1 MSGTTASEKAA
12 SKKDGSGEPS
22 SSEDPKPHGITNRLL
37 RLAEDVVYALICI
50 ILTGGALALLVKAGY
65 DLATGIGTDEGVKGL
80 ISEILDTL
88 LLVFILVEL
97 LSAVRTT
104 LVERQLLAEP
114 FLLVGI
120 IATIKEIVIGS
131 LEAKELAGTD
141 RDAFVDVMT
150 EIGVLGAVLLVL
162 AIASYM
168 LRRKEREPEEADEE
182 GEGEKK

>member
-1 MSGTTASEKAA
+1 MATVADESKSETDEK
-12 SKKDGSGEPS
+12 
-22 SSEDPKPHGITNRLL
+22 SEGLTNRAL
-37 RLAEDVVYALICI
+37 RLVEDLVYALICVV
-50 ILTGGALALLVKAGY
+50 LTGAALALLIKASY
-65 DLATGIGTDEGVKGL
+65 DLATGIGAEEGLKVTT
-80 ISEILDTL
+80 SEILDTL

-131 LEAKELAGTD
+131 LEAKELAGSD
-141 RDAFVDVMT
+141 REAFVDVMT
-150 EIGVLGAVLLVL
+150 EIGVLGGVLLVL
-162 AIASYM
+162 AVASYL

-182 GEGEKK
+182 GEGGKK

>member
-1 MSGTTASEKAA
+1 MADESKAEDTDRKSE
-12 SKKDGSGEPS
+12 GL
-22 SSEDPKPHGITNRLL
+22 TNQAL
-37 RLAEDVVYALICI
+37 RLVEDIVYALICVV
-50 ILTGGALALLVKAGY
+50 LTGGALALLVKAGY
-65 DLATGIGTDEGVKGL
+65 DLATGIGAEEGLKVT

-114 FLLVGI
+114 FLLVGV

-131 LEAKELAGTD
+131 LEAKELAGSD
-141 RDAFVDVMT
+141 RTAFVDVMT
-150 EIGVLGAVLLVL
+150 EIGVLGGVLLVL
-162 AIASYM
+162 ALSSYL

-182 GEGEKK
+182 GTGGKR

>member
-1 MSGTTASEKAA
+1 MATVADESKSESDEK
-12 SKKDGSGEPS
+12 
-22 SSEDPKPHGITNRLL
+22 SEGLTNRAL
-37 RLAEDVVYALICI
+37 RLVEDLVYALICVV
-50 ILTGGALALLVKAGY
+50 LTGAALALLIKAGY
-65 DLATGIGTDEGVKGL
+65 DLATGIGAEEGLKVTT
-80 ISEILDTL
+80 SEILDTL

-131 LEAKELAGTD
+131 LEAKELAGSD
-141 RDAFVDVMT
+141 REAFIDVMT
-150 EIGVLGAVLLVL
+150 EIGVLGGVLLVL
-162 AIASYM
+162 AVASYL

-182 GEGEKK
+182 GEGGKK

>member
-1 MSGTTASEKAA
+1 VADESKAEDTDRKSE
-12 SKKDGSGEPS
+12 GL
-22 SSEDPKPHGITNRLL
+22 TNQAL
-37 RLAEDVVYALICI
+37 RLVEDIVYALICVV
-50 ILTGGALALLVKAGY
+50 LTGGALALLVKAGY
-65 DLATGIGTDEGVKGL
+65 DLATGIGAEEGLKVT

-114 FLLVGI
+114 FLLVGV

-131 LEAKELAGTD
+131 LEAKELAGSD
-141 RDAFVDVMT
+141 RTAFVDVMT
-150 EIGVLGAVLLVL
+150 EIGVLGGVLLVL
-162 AIASYM
+162 ALSSYL

-182 GEGEKK
+182 GTGGKR

>member
-1 MSGTTASEKAA
+1 MADESKAEDTDRKSE
-12 SKKDGSGEPS
+12 GL
-22 SSEDPKPHGITNRLL
+22 TNQAL
-37 RLAEDVVYALICI
+37 RLVEDIVYALICVV
-50 ILTGGALALLVKAGY
+50 LTGGALALLVKAGY
-65 DLATGIGTDEGVKGL
+65 DLATGIGAEEGLKVT

-114 FLLVGI
+114 FLLVGV

-131 LEAKELAGTD
+131 LEAKELAGSD
-141 RDAFVDVMT
+141 RTAFVDVMT
-150 EIGVLGAVLLVL
+150 EIGVLGGVLLVL
-162 AIASYM
+162 ALSSYL

-182 GEGEKK
+182 GTGGKK

>member
-1 MSGTTASEKAA
+1 MRTVSDKSETEEK
-12 SKKDGSGEPS
+12 SDGP
-22 SSEDPKPHGITNRLL
+22 INWAL
-37 RLAEDVVYALICI
+37 RLVEDVVYGFICLV
-50 ILTGGALALLVKAGY
+50 LTGAALALLVKAGY
-65 DLATGIGTDEGVKGL
+65 DLATGIGVEAGIKKT
-80 ISEILDTL
+80 ISGILDTL

-131 LEAKELAGTD
+131 LEAKELAGVD
-141 RDAFVDVMT
+141 RSAFVDTMT

-162 AIASYM
+162 ALSSYM
-168 LRRKEREPEEADEE
+168 LRRKEREPEESDEE
-182 GEGEKK
+182 GEGSKK

>member
-1 MSGTTASEKAA
+1 MATVADESKSETDEK
-12 SKKDGSGEPS
+12 
-22 SSEDPKPHGITNRLL
+22 SEGLTNQAL
-37 RLAEDVVYALICI
+37 RLVEDLVYALICVV
-50 ILTGGALALLVKAGY
+50 LTGAALALLIKAGY
-65 DLATGIGTDEGVKGL
+65 DLATGIGAEEGLKVTT
-80 ISEILDTL
+80 SEILDTL

-131 LEAKELAGTD
+131 LEAKELAGSD
-141 RDAFVDVMT
+141 REAFVDVMT
-150 EIGVLGAVLLVL
+150 EIGVLGGVLLVL
-162 AIASYM
+162 AVASYL

-182 GEGEKK
+182 GEGGKK

>member
-1 MSGTTASEKAA
+1 MGTVPDQHKDETDEKAE
-12 SKKDGSGEPS
+12 GL
-22 SSEDPKPHGITNRLL
+22 TNRAL
-37 RLAEDVVYALICI
+37 RLVEDLVYALICVV
-50 ILTGGALALLVKAGY
+50 LTGGALALLVKAGY
-65 DLATGIGTDEGVKGL
+65 DLATGIGAEDGIKTT

-97 LSAVRTT
+97 LSAIRTT

-114 FLLVGI
+114 FLLVGV

-131 LEAKELAGTD
+131 LEAKELAGSD

-150 EIGVLGAVLLVL
+150 EIGVLGGVLLVL
-162 AIASYM
+162 AVASYL

-182 GEGEKK
+182 GQGGKK

>member
-1 MSGTTASEKAA
+1 MADNSESDEK
-12 SKKDGSGEPS
+12 
-22 SSEDPKPHGITNRLL
+22 SEGVTNRLL
-37 RLAEDVVYALICI
+37 RGVEDVVYALICVV
-50 ILTGGALALLVKAGY
+50 LTGGALALLVKAGY
-65 DLATGIGTDEGVKGL
+65 DLATGIGAEGGIKGT

-131 LEAKELAGTD
+131 LEAKELAGSD
-141 RDAFVDVMT
+141 REAFVDVMT
-150 EIGVLGAVLLVL
+150 EIGVLGGVLLVL
-162 AIASYM
+162 AVASYL
-168 LRRKEREPEEADEE
+168 LRRKEREPEEADDE
-182 GEGEKK
+182 GEGGKR

>member
-1 MSGTTASEKAA
+1 MATVADESKSESDEK
-12 SKKDGSGEPS
+12 
-22 SSEDPKPHGITNRLL
+22 SEGLTNRAL
-37 RLAEDVVYALICI
+37 RLVEDLVYALICVV
-50 ILTGGALALLVKAGY
+50 LTGAALALLIKAGY
-65 DLATGIGTDEGVKGL
+65 DLATGIGAEEGLKVTT
-80 ISEILDTL
+80 SEILDTL

-131 LEAKELAGTD
+131 LEAKELAGSD
-141 RDAFVDVMT
+141 REAFVDVMT
-150 EIGVLGAVLLVL
+150 EIGVLGGVLLVL
-162 AIASYM
+162 AVASYL

-182 GEGEKK
+182 GEGGKK